1 MGSFEMKK
9 QAKNGLQSRSGCHGL
24 SWPVMVLWMTVKD
37 DCHGFYILISYG
49 QTYIG
54 TCYVAIATEN
64 VILNK
69 HSVSCG
75 D

>member
-9 QAKNGLQSRSGCHGL
+9 QAKNGLQTRSGCHEL

-37 DCHGFYILISYG
+37 DGHGRLSWILHTDQLRTDIHWYLLCR
-49 QTYIG
+49 YR
-54 TCYVAIATEN
+54 
-64 VILNK
+64 
-69 HSVSCG
+69 